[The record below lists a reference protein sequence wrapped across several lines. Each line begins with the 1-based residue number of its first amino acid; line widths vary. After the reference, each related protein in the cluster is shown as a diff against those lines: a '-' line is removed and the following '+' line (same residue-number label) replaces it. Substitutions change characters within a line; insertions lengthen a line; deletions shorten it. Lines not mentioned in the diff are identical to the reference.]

1 VTPTSGISRDA
12 AGNSGCGAYAERI
25 MKCIGFL
32 SFGHD
37 RRDVIRWPR
46 IAKVQRMSSVEM
58 WKVAG

>member
-1 VTPTSGISRDA
+1 
-12 AGNSGCGAYAERI
+12 
-25 MKCIGFL
+25 MKRIGFL

-46 IAKVQRMSSVEM
+46 IAKVQRVSSVEM